1 MSDAVARMIAQH
13 NRQYAVAIKALQLM
27 QEHHNNR
34 YFSFHCVSHEE
45 QLRWYDEAEKIVA
58 PVADE
63 QSSEGQKT

>member
-1 MSDAVARMIAQH
+1 
-13 NRQYAVAIKALQLM
+13 VAIKALQLM